1 MTEFFGSVW
10 WLIVSLG
17 ILVTFHEFGHY
28 WVARRC
34 GVRVLRFSVGF
45 GRPLWTRVG
54 KDGTEYVVAM
64 LPLGGYVKMLDE
76 REVEVA
82 PHERHESFNA
92 KSVYQRIAIVA
103 AGPAANLL
111 LCIGLLWLMF
121 VVGKPDFQPDIGRAE
136 GLAAEAGFQAGDRL
150 LDVDGRPI
158 RTLTEAGTVFAAAA
172 IDREPLAVRVRTADG
187 DERVRT
193 LPLDR
198 PGLVLDEKSPFAS
211 LGLMPAQFMFPPVV
225 GDVAP
230 GSAAEGRLSPGDR
243 ILAMDGRAIGRFEE
257 VGPLLQDLARN
268 GEPVRIRIE
277 RAGATREVLVDPKLA
292 GDGDRKRWVLG
303 ILPAAATAQ
312 PDALLRFGPL
322 QAIPAALSETRQM
335 TGDTL
340 GMLWR
345 MVSGKASLDNISGP
359 ITIARVANGSAGLG
373 LAWFL
378 NFLAILSLSL
388 CIMNLL
394 PIPVLDGGHLLYY
407 LIELVKGSPVGERAL
422 VAGQYVGLVLLA
434 GLMGLAFYNDIFR
447 PSF

>member
-1 MTEFFGSVW
+1 MTDFFGGFW
-10 WLIVSLG
+10 WLLVSLG

-45 GRPLWTRVG
+45 GKPLWTRVG

-103 AGPAANLL
+103 AGPVANLL
-111 LCIGLLWLMF
+111 LCIALLWMMF
-121 VVGKPDFQPDIGRAE
+121 VIGKPDAQPDLGRVE
-136 GLAAEAGFQAGDRL
+136 GIAAEAGFAPGDRL
-150 LDVDGRPI
+150 LAVGDRATP
-158 RTLTEAGTVFAAAA
+158 TWTEAGIALSTA
-172 IDREPLAVRVRTADG
+172 IMDREATPVRVRTVAG
-187 DERVRT
+187 DEAVRQ

-198 PGLVLDEKSPFAS
+198 PGLALREEQPFED
-211 LGLMPAQFMFPPVV
+211 LGFMLRFPAVV
-225 GDVAP
+225 GGIQP
-230 GSAAEGRLSPGDR
+230 GGAAEGRLQVGDR
-243 ILAMDGRAIGRFEE
+243 IVSIA
-257 VGPLLQDLARN
+257 
-268 GEPVRIRIE
+268 GEPILGYDQIGPALQRLSAPGRTLDLVVE
-277 RAGATREVLVDPKLA
+277 RAGARQTVRVDPRLVGEGESRA
-292 GDGDRKRWVLG
+292 WILG
-303 ILPAAATAQ
+303 ILAAAPVQ
-312 PDALLRFGPL
+312 DALLRYNPL
-322 QAIPAALSETRQM
+322 QAVPVALAQ
-335 TGDTL
+335 TGRMASDVV

-345 MVSGKASLDNISGP
+345 MVTGKASLQNISGP
-359 ITIARVANGSAGLG
+359 ITIARVAHGSARLG
-373 LAWFL
+373 PAWFL

-422 VAGQYVGLVLLA
+422 VAGQYIGLALLA
-434 GLMGLAFYNDIFR
+434 SLMGLAFYNDILR
-447 PSF
+447 LGS

>member
-45 GRPLWTRVG
+45 GKPLWTRVG

-103 AGPAANLL
+103 AGPIANLL

-121 VVGKPDFQPDIGRAE
+121 VVGKPDFLPQIGKVD
-136 GLAAEAGFQAGDRL
+136 GVAAEAGFLPGDQL

-158 RTLTEAGTVFAAAA
+158 RTWTEAGIVFAAAS
-172 IDREPLAVRVRTADG
+172 IDREPLAVRVRTTDG
-187 DERVRT
+187 DEFVRT
-193 LPLDR
+193 LALDR

-211 LGLMPAQFMFPPVV
+211 LGLTPAQWLLPPVIGQV
-225 GDVAP
+225 SP
-230 GSAAEGRLSPGDR
+230 GSAADGRLAPGDR
-243 ILAMDGRAIGRFEE
+243 ILALDGRAIERYDDI
-257 VGPLLQDLARN
+257 GPLLQDLARN
-268 GEPVRIRIE
+268 GQPVRVRVE
-277 RAGATREVLVDPKLA
+277 RAGATQEIVVDPKLT
-292 GDGDRKRWVLG
+292 GDGDQKRWVLG
-303 ILPAAATAQ
+303 ILPAPATAK

-322 QAIPAALSETRQM
+322 DALPAALSETRQLSA
-335 TGDTL
+335 DTL

-359 ITIARVANGSAGLG
+359 ITIAKVANGSAGLG